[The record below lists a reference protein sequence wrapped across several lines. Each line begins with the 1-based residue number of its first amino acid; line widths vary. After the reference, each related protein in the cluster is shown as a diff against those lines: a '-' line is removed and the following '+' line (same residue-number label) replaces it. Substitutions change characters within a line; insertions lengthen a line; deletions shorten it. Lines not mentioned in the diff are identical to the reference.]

1 MITPSVD
8 DGSCEFLAEG
18 ESPYCYTQTY
28 HFMNEAEVA
37 SSIFISVGNNG
48 PNSIIIQVESAD
60 GDPIDDLIINSATG
74 GYALGT
80 MSSSAVYI
88 VIL

>member
-1 MITPSVD
+1 
-8 DGSCEFLAEG
+8 
-18 ESPYCYTQTY
+18 
-28 HFMNEAEVA
+28 MNEAEVP

-80 MSSSAVYI
+80 MSSSAGGI
-88 VIL
+88 